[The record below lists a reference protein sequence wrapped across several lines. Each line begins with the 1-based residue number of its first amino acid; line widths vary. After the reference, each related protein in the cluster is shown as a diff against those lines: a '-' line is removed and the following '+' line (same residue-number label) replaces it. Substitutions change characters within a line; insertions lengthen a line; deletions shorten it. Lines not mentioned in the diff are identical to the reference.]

1 MITEFGF
8 SLGFAGCVCLFCLGS
23 FFLLSR
29 LASYIQCSMSL
40 VPSSSRAGLGSSADD
55 IFVTSISI
63 LGCGEGVSEI
73 RFLGFVSVC
82 GLASDLS
89 GEARPPSSLERVE
102 QDGGRDG
109 RVQGSPMLKPQP

>member
-1 MITEFGF
+1 MILLFQDRQADEHAAA
-8 SLGFAGCVCLFCLGS
+8 LDEVKIQRDQVLCLFCLGS

-63 LGCGEGVSEI
+63 LGCGEGVSVI
-73 RFLGFVSVC
+73 VLLTKNCQLCASVGLFLHPNVDKF
-82 GLASDLS
+82 
-89 GEARPPSSLERVE
+89 
-102 QDGGRDG
+102 
-109 RVQGSPMLKPQP
+109 